1 MQSSQYRDEVKS
13 LVLRSFLRCGQEEKV
28 QRMTILTDDLVE
40 KNIPLDD
47 LRVAFDLHAQKS
59 AFVPTMSDILNL
71 FQSKMEDEM
80 QREIAEKWV
89 YFLENAL
96 HPLSKIE
103 DWAFSARQE
112 IGDSRCYSATA
123 ADIPWI
129 KKEFVE
135 IVKMQ
140 ITGKLKIS
148 GDDRNWVRIGGS
160 WAIMPGNAASGI
172 DFKKLLGGNNISKIG
187 RAVS

>member
-1 MQSSQYRDEVKS
+1 MQFNQYRDEVKS
-13 LVLRSFLRCGQEEKV
+13 LVLRSFLRCGQEEKS
-28 QRMTILTDDLVE
+28 QRMTILTNDLVD

-47 LRVAFDLHAQKS
+47 LKIAFDFHAQRS
-59 AFVPTMSDILNL
+59 SFVPTISDILKL
-71 FQSKMEDEM
+71 FQEKMEEDM
-80 QREIAEKWV
+80 HSEISDKWV

-96 HPLSKIE
+96 HPTAKIE
-103 DWAFSARQE
+103 DWAFSARRE
-112 IGDSRCYSATA
+112 IGDSRCYSATT

-140 ITGKLKIS
+140 ITGKLKIT

-172 DFKKLLGGNNISKIG
+172 DFKKLLGGKNITKIG
-187 RAVS
+187 VGFD